1 MTESIFGQNDVDNP
15 FGITHNFDV
24 SVILPFYKKI
34 DEFKKVLPLN
44 AAFFQRNGIEVVISM
59 DEDSQESDLMLLI
72 RQYPFINW
80 KVIINKQKHEWRNPC
95 KAINVGIKN
104 ASKKYILVCS
114 PESEFYTDAIFLMR
128 RKLEYYENHFAIGT
142 VAFAYG
148 YEISK
153 ENLSFHMPYG
163 SIMAKKEDFF
173 AIKGYDET
181 LNKWG
186 GDDDN
191 LRARF
196 ELKGVLKF
204 FMPEVKLIHREDDP
218 EGEVKR
224 FNKRKLIPSEI
235 EKNIFF
241 PLKACVNYV
250 WGEDYSNVNLD
261 WRINSYAY
269 EHICDYARK
278 FEKSFVAEKEI
289 ILKKYDKVLLT
300 QSYNEGENIIDFL
313 DNMGK
318 YFDGIILLDDGSIDN
333 TFELAQ
339 HPKLLIKVKKKRMGF
354 IDIENRNIT
363 LDFASFVNSEWFCFM
378 DTDERFC
385 DKFSD
390 FDNALK
396 IDEADI
402 ISFFFVH
409 IWDKNGDIYNA
420 EYPYSNNGIV
430 ERVKM
435 FRNFGHCQINTLKER
450 MHFVVI
456 PHQQNISK
464 SKILYK
470 HFGMDS
476 EYKRESKYLLY
487 QKEDIGKDQKSY
499 EHIIKHESKLLY
511 FNDIEY
517 VNGRFLNPNL

>member
-1 MTESIFGQNDVDNP
+1 MTKSIFDKNDIANP
-15 FGITHNFDV
+15 LGITHNFDV

-59 DEDSQESDLMLLI
+59 DDDSQEDELILLI

-80 KVIINKQKHEWRNPC
+80 KVIINRQKHEWRNPC

-104 ASKKYILVCS
+104 SNKKYILVCS
-114 PESEFYTDAIFLMR
+114 PESEFFTDAIFLMR
-128 RKLEYYENHFAIGT
+128 RMLEYYENHFAIGT

-148 YEISK
+148 YEVR
-153 ENLSFHMPYG
+153 EEDLSFHMPYG
-163 SIMAKKEDFF
+163 SIMAKKEDFI
-173 AIKGYDET
+173 AIKGYDEA

-191 LRARF
+191 LRARLEF
-196 ELKGVLKF
+196 NGVKKLLL
-204 FMPEVKLIHREDDP
+204 PEVKLIHREDDP
-218 EGEVKR
+218 GGEVKR
-224 FNKRKLIPSEI
+224 FNKRNLIPAEI
-235 EKNIFF
+235 EMNIFF
-241 PLKACVNYV
+241 PLKACANDI
-250 WGEDYSNVNLD
+250 WGEDYSEIILD
-261 WRINSYAY
+261 WRINVHAY
-269 EHICDYARK
+269 EYVCDYARN
-278 FEKSFVAEKEI
+278 FEKSFVAEKD
-289 ILKKYDKVLLT
+289 LFLRKYYKVLLT
-300 QSYNEGENIIDFL
+300 QSYNEGDNIADFL

-318 YFDGIILLDDGSIDN
+318 YFDGIILLDDGSTDN

-339 HPKLLIKVKKKRMGF
+339 HPKLLIKVKKKRIGF

-363 LDFASFVNSEWFCFM
+363 LDLASFVNSEWFCFM

-390 FDNALK
+390 FDSTLK
-396 IDEADI
+396 VDQADI

-409 IWDKNGDIYNA
+409 IWDKKGDIYNG

-456 PHQQNISK
+456 PHQKNISK

-476 EYKRESKYLLY
+476 TDKRDAKFKLY
-487 QKEDIGKDQKSY
+487 QKEDIAGDQKDY
-499 EHIIKHESKLLY
+499 GHIIKHNSKLLK
-511 FNDIEY
+511 FKDIQI
-517 VNGRFLNPNL
+517 VNSRFINTEL

>member
-1 MTESIFGQNDVDNP
+1 MNKPIFDNDDIANP

-59 DEDSQESDLMLLI
+59 DDDSQEDELISLI

-80 KVIINKQKHEWRNPC
+80 KVIINRQKHEWRNPC

-104 ASKKYILVCS
+104 SSKKYILVCS
-114 PESEFYTDAIFLMR
+114 PESEFFTDAIFLMR
-128 RKLEYYENHFAIGT
+128 RMLEYYENHFAIGT
-142 VAFAYG
+142 VTFAYG
-148 YEISK
+148 YEVSE
-153 ENLSFHMPYG
+153 ENLSFHIPYG
-163 SIMAKKEDFF
+163 SIMAKKEDLI
-173 AIKGYDET
+173 AIKGYDEA

-191 LRARF
+191 IRARLEF
-196 ELKGVLKF
+196 NGVKKLL
-204 FMPEVKLIHREDDP
+204 MPEVKLIHREDDP
-218 EGEVKR
+218 VGEVKR
-224 FNKRKLIPSEI
+224 FNKRKLIPTEI
-235 EKNIFF
+235 EMNIFF
-241 PLKACVNYV
+241 PLKACVNDI
-250 WGEDYSNVNLD
+250 WGEDYSEVIFD
-261 WRINSYAY
+261 WRINGYAY
-269 EHICDYARK
+269 EHACDYARK
-278 FEKSFVAEKEI
+278 FEFFFVAEREI
-289 ILKKYDKVLLT
+289 ILKKYDKVLLA
-300 QSYNEGENIIDFL
+300 QSYNEGENIVDFL

-333 TFELAQ
+333 TFVLAQ
-339 HPKLLIKVKKKRMGF
+339 HPKLLIKIKKKRIGF
-354 IDIENRNIT
+354 IDIENRNIA
-363 LDFASFVNSEWFCFM
+363 LDLASFVNSEWFCFM

-385 DKFSD
+385 NKFSD
-390 FDNALK
+390 LDGAIK
-396 IDEADI
+396 VDQTDI

-409 IWDKNGDIYNA
+409 IWDKNGDIYNG

-450 MHFVVI
+450 MHFAVI

-476 EYKRESKYLLY
+476 EYKRECKYSLY
-487 QKEDIGKDQKSY
+487 QKEDIAKDQTNY
-499 EHIIKHESKLLY
+499 EHIIKHESKRLN